1 MWMPDGKSLY
11 FMSDRSG
18 AQNLWMLPL
27 GGKMRQV
34 TKFTDGRVL
43 WPSIGYDGKTVVFER
58 DFKIWQL
65 DTKSGE
71 AKRHPDYAG
80 GLAVRARRFL
90 T

>member
-1 MWMPDGKSLY
+1 M
-11 FMSDRSG
+11 
-18 AQNLWMLPL
+18 
-27 GGKMRQV
+27 

-43 WPSIGYDGKTVVFER
+43 WPSIGYDGKAIVFER

-71 AKRHPDYAG
+71 AYAAADHAG
-80 GLAVRARRFL
+80 GLGGGAGSHAPQ